1 MNVAVLQLPKGVA
14 VVLVRTADQ
23 SDDFQMSTPGK
34 RGAENC
40 PQRERIIEWRCDR
53 NKGELFPDVNPRKER

>member
-14 VVLVRTADQ
+14 VVLVRATGQ
-23 SDDFQMSTPGK
+23 SDDFQMSTLGK

-40 PQRERIIEWRCDR
+40 PQQERIIEWRCDL